1 MTFGIAG
8 ARSILFFML
17 LSKSA
22 LYTHNTVLKIARVC
36 YFNLLERC
44 SPRQDPFLNIAPKKL
59 NWDLKREVADRLEQ
73 LRKRTLKAINEIVA
87 EKARQQEEEEAE
99 NEAEGDAEGD
109 GADHRAEDGRDSSK
123 QARALGRSA
132 ATGSATNAEEIDLD

>member
-1 MTFGIAG
+1 M
-8 ARSILFFML
+8 
-17 LSKSA
+17 
-22 LYTHNTVLKIARVC
+22 C

-87 EKARQQEEEEAE
+87 EKARQQEEEDEEAE
-99 NEAEGDAEGD
+99 KEAEDDEEGD